1 MQSSEAGLPRIVVEA
16 CVDSMHTALGAEAV
30 GASRVELCGAGNG
43 GTTPSYGLM
52 AMCRERLRIPIH
64 VMIRP
69 REGDFVYSADEFD
82 VMMRDVK
89 AARSARVDGVV
100 FGMLRT
106 DNTIDEDRMAELIAE
121 ARPMRV
127 GFHRAFDAT
136 PDAALAREALL
147 RLSVD
152 VVLTSG
158 HAATAL
164 EGHNQ
169 LSLHHELAGP
179 SLTIL
184 AGGGIRAGNV
194 LEVLKTTGLRDVH
207 VRATNTSVF
216 AAVVEQLG
224 RRGVGASS

>member
-1 MQSSEAGLPRIVVEA
+1 MQHPEAGLPRIMVEA

-30 GASRVELCGAGNG
+30 GAGRVELCGAGHG

-52 AMCRERLRIPIH
+52 AMCRERLKIPVH

-69 REGDFVYSADEFD
+69 REGNFVYTDDEFD
-82 VMMRDVK
+82 VMCRDVK

-100 FGMLRT
+100 FGILRG
-106 DNTIDEDRMAELIAE
+106 DNTIDEQRMAELIAE

-127 GFHRAFDAT
+127 GCHRAFDAT
-136 PDAALAREALL
+136 PDAASARDALL

-158 HAATAL
+158 HASSAL
-164 EGHNQ
+164 DGRAQ
-169 LSLHHELAGP
+169 LASHREAAGTV
-179 SLTIL
+179 LTIL

-194 LEVLKTTGLRDVH
+194 LEIVRTTGVHDVH
-207 VRATNTSVF
+207 VRATDTSVF

-224 RRGVGASS
+224 RRAGGKSS